1 MGWGGERK
9 KNCNHTLSRHVPEI
23 FLISFPSTYIKDME
37 TVGYIRFN
45 NPRINKAGKGIW
57 DYWIHPMNEHH
68 LVNQTMALSA
78 TSSVSLNTSS
88 FSFFMDGD
96 SPTSLGSPF
105 QSPVT
110 PSVSRFFLMSNLIL
124 PWHSLRLCPLTLSL
138 VAWEKS
144 PTLIWL
150 HPSLQGA
157 VERDEVPL
165 EPPKQP

>member
-96 SPTSLGSPF
+96 PPTSLGSPF

-110 PSVSRFFLMSNLIL
+110 PSVSRFFLKNPPLAQPKTVSSYPVTGCLGEEPNSHLATPL
-124 PWHSLRLCPLTLSL
+124 PSGSCREGWG
-138 VAWEKS
+138 
-144 PTLIWL
+144 
-150 HPSLQGA
+150 PSWA
-157 VERDEVPL
+157 S
-165 EPPKQP
+165 